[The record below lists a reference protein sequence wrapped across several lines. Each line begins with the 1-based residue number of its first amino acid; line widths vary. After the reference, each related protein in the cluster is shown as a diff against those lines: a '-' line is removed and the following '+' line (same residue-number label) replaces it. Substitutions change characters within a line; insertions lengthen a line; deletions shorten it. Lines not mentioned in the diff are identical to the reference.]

1 MGCSERTKEIKR
13 RRHRKVK
20 VTKLKRQY
28 EAADAAAEKK
38 EVIDKLTRLTP
49 GADDILSN
57 WGVKR

>member
-1 MGCSERTKEIKR
+1 VGCSERTKEVKR

-20 VTKLKRQY
+20 VVKLKRQY
-28 EAADAAAEKK
+28 EAADTAGKK
-38 EVIDKLTRLTP
+38 AVVDKLTRLTP

>member
-1 MGCSERTKEIKR
+1 MGCSERTKEVKR

-20 VTKLKRQY
+20 VGKLKRQY
-28 EAADAAAEKK
+28 DAGDAVEKK
-38 EVIDKLTRLTP
+38 NVIDKLTRLTP

>member
-20 VTKLKRQY
+20 VDKLKRQY
-28 EAADAAAEKK
+28 DAADASGKQN
-38 EVIDKLTRLTP
+38 VIEKLTRLTP

-57 WGVKR
+57 WGVER

>member
-1 MGCSERTKEIKR
+1 MGCSERTKEVKR

-20 VTKLKRQY
+20 VGKLKRQY
-28 EAADAAAEKK
+28 EAGDAAEKK
-38 EVIDKLTRLTP
+38 NVIDKLTRLTP

>member
-1 MGCSERTKEIKR
+1 MGCSERTKEVKR

-20 VTKLKRQY
+20 VGKLKRQY
-28 EAADAAAEKK
+28 EAGDTAEKK
-38 EVIDKLTRLTP
+38 NVIDKLTRLTP